1 MASTIADNLAAV
13 RDSIA
18 EAAQAAGRDPQEVTL
33 IAVSKTKPAAAVAQ
47 ALAAGQRVFGENR
60 VQEALGKI
68 EAVPPGAEW
77 HLVGHLQSNKARQV
91 PGKFSTVHSLDSP
104 RLALALQ
111 KQAAQAGVSL
121 GVLIQ
126 LNLKGEASKGGV
138 RDMAGLGALL
148 QTVLDCPALSPR
160 GLMTLPD
167 PGYSEAETRRH
178 FAEVRGL
185 RDSLRAEFGLG
196 PAFRELSMGMSH
208 DFAWAIAEGAT
219 MVRIG
224 TAIFGARP

>member
-68 EAVPPGAEW
+68 EAVPPEAEW
-77 HLVGHLQSNKARQV
+77 HMVGHLQSNKARQV